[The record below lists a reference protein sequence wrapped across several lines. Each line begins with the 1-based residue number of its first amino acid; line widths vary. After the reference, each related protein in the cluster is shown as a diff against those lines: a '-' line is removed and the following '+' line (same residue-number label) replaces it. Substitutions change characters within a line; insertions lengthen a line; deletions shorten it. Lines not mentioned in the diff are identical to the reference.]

1 MYHYTAVQW
10 LFFFFFYCFFGW
22 CFESAYVSICKGKFV
37 NRGFIRGPFLP
48 LYGSGA
54 IMMLLV
60 SAPVRDNLVLV
71 YAAGCIGATALE
83 YVTGVVMEA
92 LFKVRY
98 WDYSH
103 KRFNFQ
109 GQICLSSTLCWGA
122 LTVLMSRF
130 LHPAVER
137 LVFRIPPAAL
147 AVIVTVV
154 LVWFS
159 VDFAFSFQAAM
170 DLRDILVRAEQAKKE
185 LERMQKR
192 LDVLIAVAGEE
203 LDSRKEA
210 LAQRNAQM
218 REELLFRKEELVSGK
233 DDLLSGIEERFDRL
247 RRDMPGSELLKEKRA
262 ELVELRERFVG
273 SRRVG
278 EEKLETFLKGINRRR
293 LLKSNPTMTSKRFQ
307 EALEELKKAADG
319 YRKGASGKDSG
330 KHSGKNAPSGEAEKD
345 RRDED

>member
-22 CFESAYVSICKGKFV
+22 CFESAYVSICERKFV

-60 SAPVRDNLVLV
+60 SAPVRDNLLLV
-71 YAAGCIGATALE
+71 FLAGCIGATALE

-122 LTVLMSRF
+122 LTVLMSRY

-137 LVFRIPPAAL
+137 LAFLIPPGAL
-147 AVIVTVV
+147 AFLVTVV

-159 VDFAFSFQAAM
+159 MDFAFSFQAAM
-170 DLRDILVRAEQAKKE
+170 DLRDILVRTEQAKKE

-192 LDVLIAVAGEE
+192 LDVLIAVAGDEW
-203 LDSRKEA
+203 DNRKEA
-210 LAQRNAQM
+210 FARRGARR
-218 REELLFRKEELVSGK
+218 REELLSGMEE
-233 DDLLSGIEERFDRL
+233 LLSGMEERFDALKREL
-247 RRDMPGSELLKEKRA
+247 PASELLKEKRGEVA
-262 ELVELRERFVG
+262 ELWERFVG

-278 EEKLETFLKGINRRR
+278 EEKLETFLRGINRRR
-293 LLKSNPTMTSKRFQ
+293 LLRTNPTMTSKRFQ
-307 EALEELKKAADG
+307 DTLDELKKAAAE
-319 YRKGASGKDSG
+319 YRKGFPGKGISP
-330 KHSGKNAPSGEAEKD
+330 KNVSGENIREESQKD
-345 RRDED
+345 GRDKD